1 MMTVTFF
8 VQVLVNGLM
17 LGLTYALIASGFSL
31 IYGIMRLLNFAHGE
45 FYMLGAF
52 ATYLLCE
59 RLGLNYFSALLL
71 SMVLIALVGVVVY
84 YFFFRPFQDEHDP
97 SLVIALAV
105 AMLIGGLS
113 LLVFGEKD
121 QSVTPVFTGVTRIF
135 GATLSLERI
144 FVIVM
149 AVFLMGSLALFI
161 KFAKIGQAMR
171 AVAQDRE
178 AAALQGIG
186 VTSTYLICMAVSSA
200 LAGAAGSLL
209 APLFFVNPFMGM
221 HAVLK
226 ALVVVVIGG
235 LGSIPGAIAGGLL
248 LGFVESFGNT
258 FIGGA
263 TEILGFVI
271 VMLVLLI
278 RPQGLFGHG

>member
-1 MMTVTFF
+1 MTFSFF
-8 VQVLVNGLM
+8 FQVLVNGLM
-17 LGLTYALIASGFSL
+17 LGLTYVLIASGFSL

-52 ATYLLCE
+52 ATYLLSE
-59 RLGLNYFSALLL
+59 RLGVDYFTSLALT
-71 SMVLIALVGVVVY
+71 MVIIGILGVLVYRV
-84 YFFFRPFQDEHDP
+84 FFRPFRDEHDP
-97 SLVIALAV
+97 SLVIALGL
-105 AMLIGGLS
+105 AMLISGLA
-113 LLVFGEKD
+113 LLIFGEKD
-121 QSVTPVFTGVTRIF
+121 KSVSPVFTGVIHVF
-135 GATLSLERI
+135 GATLSKA
-144 FVIVM
+144 VILM
-149 AVFLMGSLALFI
+149 AALTLFI
-161 KFAKIGQAMR
+161 KFSKTGQAMR

-186 VTSTYLICMAVSSA
+186 VDSTFTLCMGISSA

-209 APLFFVNPFMGM
+209 APLFFVHPFLGM

-248 LGFVESFGNT
+248 LGFVESFGTT
-258 FIGGA
+258 FLGDI
-263 TEILGFVI
+263 TEILGFVM
-271 VMLVLLI
+271 VMIVLLF

>member
-1 MMTVTFF
+1 MTFTFF

-17 LGLTYALIASGFSL
+17 LGLTYVLIASGFSL

-52 ATYLLCE
+52 AAYLLCE
-59 RLGLNYFSALLL
+59 ALGLNYYAALLL
-71 SMVLIALVGVVVY
+71 SMILIAALGILVY
-84 YFFFRPFQDEHDP
+84 RFFLRPFRDQHDP
-97 SLVIALAV
+97 SLVIALGV
-105 AMLIGGLS
+105 AMLIGGLA

-121 QSVTPVFTGVTRIF
+121 KSISPVLTGVIKVF
-135 GATLSLERI
+135 GATLSKERI
-144 FVIVM
+144 LVIIV
-149 AVFLMGSLALFI
+149 AILLMVALTLYI
-161 KFAKIGQAMR
+161 KFSRTGQAMR

-186 VTSTYLICMAVSSA
+186 VDSTFTLCMAISSA
-200 LAGAAGSLL
+200 LAGAAGALL
-209 APLFFVNPFMGM
+209 APLFFVNPFLGM

-226 ALVVVVIGG
+226 ALIVVVIGG

-258 FIGGA
+258 FFGDI

-271 VMLVLLI
+271 VMMVLI
-278 RPQGLFGHG
+278 FRPQGLFGHG

>member
-1 MMTVTFF
+1 MTFSFF
-8 VQVLVNGLM
+8 IQVLVNGLM
-17 LGLTYALIASGFSL
+17 LGLTYVLIASGFSL

-59 RLGLNYFSALLL
+59 HLGIHYFTALVL
-71 SMVLIALVGVVVY
+71 SMVIIGILGVLVY
-84 YFFFRPFQDEHDP
+84 HFLFRPFRDEHDP
-97 SLVIALAV
+97 SLVIALGI
-105 AMLIGGLS
+105 AMLIGGLA
-113 LLVFGEKD
+113 LIIFGEKD
-121 QSVTPVFTGVTRIF
+121 KSVAPVFSGVIQVW
-135 GATLSLERI
+135 GATLSRERVA
-144 FVIVM
+144 VIVVAILLM
-149 AVFLMGSLALFI
+149 AALTLYI
-161 KFAKIGQAMR
+161 KFSKTGQAMR

-186 VTSTYLICMAVSSA
+186 VDSTFTLCMGISSA
-200 LAGAAGSLL
+200 LAGAAGALL
-209 APLFFVNPFMGM
+209 APLFYVNPFLGM

-235 LGSIPGAIAGGLL
+235 LGSIPGAIVGGLL

-258 FIGGA
+258 FLGDI
-263 TEILGFVI
+263 TEMLGFVM
-271 VMLVLLI
+271 VMIVLLF

>member
-1 MMTVTFF
+1 MTFTFF
-8 VQVLVNGLM
+8 VQVFVNGLM
-17 LGLTYALIASGFSL
+17 LGLTYVLIASGFSL

-52 ATYLLCE
+52 ATYLFCE
-59 RLGLNYFSALLL
+59 HLGLNYFAAMAL
-71 SMVLIALVGVVVY
+71 SMIIIAVLGILVY
-84 YFFFRPFQDEHDP
+84 RYLFRPFRDQHDP

-105 AMLIGGLS
+105 AMLIGGLA
-113 LLVFGEKD
+113 LLIFGEKD
-121 QSVTPVFTGVTRIF
+121 KSVSPVFSGIIKVL
-135 GATLSLERI
+135 GATLSMERI
-144 FVIVM
+144 VVIIM
-149 AVFLMGSLALFI
+149 AIILMAALTLYI
-161 KFAKIGQAMR
+161 KFSKTGQAMR

-186 VTSTYLICMAVSSA
+186 VDSTFTLCMAISSA
-200 LAGAAGSLL
+200 LAGAAGALL
-209 APLFFVNPFMGM
+209 APLFFVNPFLGM

-258 FIGGA
+258 FFGDI

-271 VMLVLLI
+271 VMLVLLF

>member
-1 MMTVTFF
+1 MTISFF
-8 VQVLVNGLM
+8 IQVFVNGLM
-17 LGLTYALIASGFSL
+17 LGLTYVLIASGFSL

-59 RLGLNYFSALLL
+59 RLGVNYFAAMVL
-71 SMVLIALVGVVVY
+71 SMIIIAVLGILVY
-84 YFFFRPFQDEHDP
+84 RFFYRPFRDQHDP
-97 SLVIALAV
+97 SLVIALGI
-105 AMLIGGLS
+105 AMLIGGLA

-121 QSVTPVFTGVTRIF
+121 KSISPVFSGVIKVL
-135 GATLSLERI
+135 GATLSMERI
-144 FVIVM
+144 VVIIM
-149 AVFLMGSLALFI
+149 AVILMAALTFYI
-161 KFAKIGQAMR
+161 KFSKTGQAMR

-186 VTSTYLICMAVSSA
+186 VDSTFTLCMAISSA
-200 LAGAAGSLL
+200 LAGAAGALL
-209 APLFFVNPFMGM
+209 APLFFVNPFLGM

-258 FIGGA
+258 FLGDI
-263 TEILGFVI
+263 TEILGFVM
-271 VMLVLLI
+271 VMLVLLF

>member
-1 MMTVTFF
+1 MTFSFF
-8 VQVLVNGLM
+8 IQVLVNGLM
-17 LGLTYALIASGFSL
+17 LGLTYVLIASGFSL

-59 RLGLNYFSALLL
+59 HLGIHYFTALAL
-71 SMVLIALVGVVVY
+71 SMVIIGILGVLVY
-84 YFFFRPFQDEHDP
+84 HFFFRPFRDEHDP
-97 SLVIALAV
+97 SLVIALGI
-105 AMLIGGLS
+105 AMLIGGLA
-113 LLVFGEKD
+113 LIIFGEKD
-121 QSVTPVFTGVTRIF
+121 QSVAPVFSGVIQVW
-135 GATLSLERI
+135 GATLSRERVA
-144 FVIVM
+144 VILVAIVLM
-149 AVFLMGSLALFI
+149 AALTLYI
-161 KFAKIGQAMR
+161 KFSKTGQAMR

-186 VTSTYLICMAVSSA
+186 VDSTFTLCMGISSA
-200 LAGAAGSLL
+200 LAGAAGALL
-209 APLFFVNPFMGM
+209 APLFYVNPFLGM

-258 FIGGA
+258 FLGDI
-263 TEILGFVI
+263 TEMLGFVM
-271 VMLVLLI
+271 VMIVLLF

>member
-1 MMTVTFF
+1 MSFPFF
-8 VQVLVNGLM
+8 IQVLVNGLM

-31 IYGIMRLLNFAHGE
+31 IYGIMRLLNFAHGD

-59 RLGLNYFSALLL
+59 RVGMDYFSALLL
-71 SMVLIALVGVVVY
+71 SMVLVALLGVITY
-84 YFFFRPFQDEHDP
+84 HFFFRPFRDQHDP
-97 SLVIALAV
+97 SVVIALGV
-105 AMLIGGLS
+105 AMLIGGLAP
-113 LLVFGEKD
+113 LVFGEKD
-121 QSVTPVFTGVTRIF
+121 QSVSPVFSGVIRVL
-135 GATLSLERI
+135 GVTLSLERI

-149 AVFLMGSLALFI
+149 AIVLMIALTLFI
-161 KFAKIGQAMR
+161 KFTKIGQAMR
-171 AVAQDRE
+171 AVAQDQE

-186 VTSTYLICMAVSSA
+186 VNSTFMMCMAISSA

-209 APLFFVNPFMGM
+209 APLFVVNPFIGT

-235 LGSIPGAIAGGLL
+235 MGSIPGAIAGGLL
-248 LGFVESFGNT
+248 LGFVESIGNT
-258 FIGGA
+258 FLGGV

-271 VMLVLLI
+271 VMLVLI
-278 RPQGLFGHG
+278 FKPQGLFGHG

>member
-1 MMTVTFF
+1 MTLSFF
-8 VQVLVNGLM
+8 IQVLVNGLM
-17 LGLTYALIASGFSL
+17 LGLTYVLIASGFSL

-59 RLGLNYFSALLL
+59 HLGVHYFAAMAL
-71 SMVLIALVGVVVY
+71 SMVIIGILGVLVY
-84 YFFFRPFQDEHDP
+84 HFFFRPFRDEHDP
-97 SLVIALAV
+97 SLVIALGI
-105 AMLIGGLS
+105 AMLIGGLA
-113 LLVFGEKD
+113 LIIFGEKD
-121 QSVTPVFTGVTRIF
+121 KSVAPVFSGVIQVW
-135 GATLSLERI
+135 GATLSKERVA
-144 FVIVM
+144 VIVVAIVLM
-149 AVFLMGSLALFI
+149 AALTLYI
-161 KFAKIGQAMR
+161 KFSKTGQAMR

-186 VTSTYLICMAVSSA
+186 VDSTFTLCMGISSA
-200 LAGAAGSLL
+200 LAGAAGALL
-209 APLFFVNPFMGM
+209 APLFYVNPFLGM

-235 LGSIPGAIAGGLL
+235 LGSIPGAIVGGLL

-258 FIGGA
+258 FLGDI
-263 TEILGFVI
+263 TEMLGFVM
-271 VMLVLLI
+271 VMIVLLF

>member
-1 MMTVTFF
+1 MNFTFF
-8 VQVLVNGLM
+8 VQVFVNGLM
-17 LGLTYALIASGFSL
+17 LGLTYVLIASGFSL

-52 ATYLLCE
+52 ATYLFCE
-59 RLGLNYFSALLL
+59 HLGVNYFVAMVL
-71 SMVLIALVGVVVY
+71 SMITIAVLGILVY
-84 YFFFRPFQDEHDP
+84 RFFFRPFRDQHDP
-97 SLVIALAV
+97 SLVVALAI
-105 AMLIGGLS
+105 AMLIGGLA

-121 QSVTPVFTGVTRIF
+121 KSIASVFSGVIKVL
-135 GATLSLERI
+135 GATLSMERI
-144 FVIVM
+144 VVIIM
-149 AVFLMGSLALFI
+149 AIILMAALTLYI
-161 KFAKIGQAMR
+161 KFSKTGQAMR

-186 VTSTYLICMAVSSA
+186 VDSTFMLCMAISSA
-200 LAGAAGSLL
+200 LAGAAGALL
-209 APLFFVNPFMGM
+209 APLFFVNPFLGM

-258 FIGGA
+258 FLGGI

-271 VMLVLLI
+271 VMLVLLF

>member
-1 MMTVTFF
+1 MSLSFF
-8 VQVLVNGLM
+8 IQVLVNGLM
-17 LGLTYALIASGFSL
+17 LGLTYVLIASGFSL

-59 RLGLNYFSALLL
+59 HLGVHYFTAMAL
-71 SMVLIALVGVVVY
+71 SMVIIGILGMLVY
-84 YFFFRPFQDEHDP
+84 RFFFRPFRDEHDP
-97 SLVIALAV
+97 SLVIALGI
-105 AMLIGGLS
+105 AMLISGLA
-113 LLVFGEKD
+113 LLIFGEKD
-121 QSVTPVFTGVTRIF
+121 KSVAPVFSGVIQF
-135 GATLSLERI
+135 WGATLSKERVA
-144 FVIVM
+144 VIVV
-149 AVFLMGSLALFI
+149 AVVLMVALTLYI
-161 KFAKIGQAMR
+161 KFSKTGQAMR

-186 VTSTYLICMAVSSA
+186 VDSTFTLCMGISSA
-200 LAGAAGSLL
+200 LAGAAGALL
-209 APLFFVNPFMGM
+209 VLLFFVHPFLGM

-258 FIGGA
+258 FLGDI
-263 TEILGFVI
+263 TEILGFII
-271 VMLVLLI
+271 VMIVLLF

>member
-1 MMTVTFF
+1 MDFTFF
-8 VQVLVNGLM
+8 VQVFVNGLM
-17 LGLTYALIASGFSL
+17 LGLTYVLIASGFSL

-59 RLGLNYFSALLL
+59 RLGVNYFAAMVL
-71 SMVLIALVGVVVY
+71 SMIIIAVLGILVY
-84 YFFFRPFQDEHDP
+84 RFFFRPFRDQHDP
-97 SLVIALAV
+97 SLVIALGI
-105 AMLIGGLS
+105 AMLIGGLA

-121 QSVTPVFTGVTRIF
+121 KSISPVFSGVIKVL
-135 GATLSLERI
+135 GATLSMERVV
-144 FVIVM
+144 VIIM
-149 AVFLMGSLALFI
+149 AVILMAALTLYI
-161 KFAKIGQAMR
+161 KFSKSGQAMR

-186 VTSTYLICMAVSSA
+186 VDSTFTLCMAISSA
-200 LAGAAGSLL
+200 LAGAAGALL
-209 APLFFVNPFMGM
+209 APLFFVNPFLGM

-258 FIGGA
+258 FLGDI
-263 TEILGFVI
+263 TEILGFVM
-271 VMLVLLI
+271 VMLVLLF

>member
-1 MMTVTFF
+1 MTFSFF
-8 VQVLVNGLM
+8 IQVLVNGLM
-17 LGLTYALIASGFSL
+17 LGLTYVLIASGFSL

-59 RLGLNYFSALLL
+59 HLGVHYFTALAL
-71 SMVLIALVGVVVY
+71 SMVIIGFLGVLVY
-84 YFFFRPFQDEHDP
+84 RFFFRPFRDEHDP
-97 SLVIALAV
+97 SLVIALGI
-105 AMLIGGLS
+105 AMLIGGLA
-113 LLVFGEKD
+113 LIIFGEKD
-121 QSVTPVFTGVTRIF
+121 KSVAPVFSGVIQVW
-135 GATLSLERI
+135 GATLSKERVA
-144 FVIVM
+144 VIVM
-149 AVFLMGSLALFI
+149 AIVLMVALTLYI
-161 KFAKIGQAMR
+161 KFSKTGQAMR
-171 AVAQDRE
+171 AVSQDRE

-186 VTSTYLICMAVSSA
+186 VDSTFTLCMGISSA
-200 LAGAAGSLL
+200 LAGAAGALL
-209 APLFFVNPFMGM
+209 APLFYVNPFLGM

-258 FIGGA
+258 FFGDI
-263 TEILGFVI
+263 TEILGFII
-271 VMLVLLI
+271 VMIVLLF

>member
-1 MMTVTFF
+1 MNFAFF
-8 VQVLVNGLM
+8 LQVFVNGLM
-17 LGLTYALIASGFSL
+17 LGLTYVLIASGFSL

-59 RLGLNYFSALLL
+59 HLGVHYFTALAL
-71 SMVLIALVGVVVY
+71 SMVIIGFLGVLVY
-84 YFFFRPFQDEHDP
+84 RFFFRPFRDEHDP
-97 SLVIALAV
+97 SLVIALGI
-105 AMLIGGLS
+105 AMLIGGLA
-113 LLVFGEKD
+113 LIIFGEKD
-121 QSVTPVFTGVTRIF
+121 KSVAPVFSGVIQVW
-135 GATLSLERI
+135 GATLSKERVA
-144 FVIVM
+144 VIVM
-149 AVFLMGSLALFI
+149 AIVLMVALTLYI
-161 KFAKIGQAMR
+161 KFSKTGQAMR
-171 AVAQDRE
+171 AVSQDRE

-186 VTSTYLICMAVSSA
+186 VDSTFTLCMGISSA
-200 LAGAAGSLL
+200 LAGAAGALL
-209 APLFFVNPFMGM
+209 APLFYVNPFLGM

-258 FIGGA
+258 FFGDI

-271 VMLVLLI
+271 VMIILLF

>member
-1 MMTVTFF
+1 MTFTFF
-8 VQVLVNGLM
+8 VQVFVNGLM
-17 LGLTYALIASGFSL
+17 LGLTYVLIASGFSL

-59 RLGLNYFSALLL
+59 RLGLNYF
-71 SMVLIALVGVVVY
+71 IALVLSMIIIAVLGILVY
-84 YFFFRPFQDEHDP
+84 RFFFRPFRDQHDP
-97 SLVIALAV
+97 GLVIALGI
-105 AMLIGGLS
+105 AMLIGGLA

-121 QSVTPVFTGVTRIF
+121 KSVSPVFSGVIKVL
-135 GATLSLERI
+135 GATLSMERI
-144 FVIVM
+144 VVVIM
-149 AVFLMGSLALFI
+149 AIILMGALTLYI
-161 KFAKIGQAMR
+161 KFSKTGQAMR

-186 VTSTYLICMAVSSA
+186 VDSTFTLCMAISSA
-200 LAGAAGSLL
+200 LAGAAGALL
-209 APLFFVNPFMGM
+209 APLFFVNPFLGM

-258 FIGGA
+258 FFGDI

-271 VMLVLLI
+271 VMLVLLF

>member
-1 MMTVTFF
+1 MTSAFF
-8 VQVLVNGLM
+8 IQVLINGLM
-17 LGLTYALIASGFSL
+17 LGLTYVLIASGFSL

-52 ATYLLCE
+52 STYLLCE
-59 RLGLNYFSALLL
+59 HLGLNYFAALLL
-71 SMVLIALVGVVVY
+71 SMILVAILGVMVY
-84 YFFFRPFQDEHDP
+84 HFFFRPFRDQHDP
-97 SLVIALAV
+97 SLVIALGV
-105 AMLIGGLS
+105 AMLIGGAS

-121 QSVTPVFTGVTRIF
+121 KSVTPVFSGVMKIF

-144 FVIVM
+144 AVIVM
-149 AVFLMGSLALFI
+149 AVFLMAALTLFI
-161 KFAKIGQAMR
+161 KYSKLGQAMR

-186 VTSTYLICMAVSSA
+186 VDSTFALCMAISSA
-200 LAGAAGSLL
+200 LAGAAGALL
-209 APLFFVNPFMGM
+209 APLFFVNPFLGM

-258 FIGGA
+258 FLGGA
-263 TEILGFVI
+263 TEMLGFII
-271 VMLVLLI
+271 VMIVLLV

>member
-1 MMTVTFF
+1 MTLSFF
-8 VQVLVNGLM
+8 IQVLVNGLM
-17 LGLTYALIASGFSL
+17 LGLTYVLIASGFSL

-59 RLGLNYFSALLL
+59 HLGVHYFAAMAL
-71 SMVLIALVGVVVY
+71 SMVIIGILGVLVY
-84 YFFFRPFQDEHDP
+84 HFFFRPFRDEHDP
-97 SLVIALAV
+97 SLVIALGI
-105 AMLIGGLS
+105 AMLIGGLA
-113 LLVFGEKD
+113 LIIFGEKD
-121 QSVTPVFTGVTRIF
+121 KSVAPVFSGVIQVW
-135 GATLSLERI
+135 GATLSKERVA
-144 FVIVM
+144 VIVGAIVLM
-149 AVFLMGSLALFI
+149 AALTLYI
-161 KFAKIGQAMR
+161 KFSKTGQAMR

-186 VTSTYLICMAVSSA
+186 VDSTFTLCMGISSA
-200 LAGAAGSLL
+200 LAGAAGALL
-209 APLFFVNPFMGM
+209 APLFYVNPFLGM

-235 LGSIPGAIAGGLL
+235 LGSIPGAIVGGLL

-258 FIGGA
+258 FLGDI
-263 TEILGFVI
+263 TEMLGFVM
-271 VMLVLLI
+271 VMIVLLF

>member
-1 MMTVTFF
+1 MTFPFF
-8 VQVLVNGLM
+8 IQVLVNGLM

-52 ATYLLCE
+52 ATYLICD
-59 RLGLNYFSALLL
+59 RLGLNYFSALFL
-71 SMVLIALVGVVVY
+71 SMVVIALLGVVTY
-84 YFFFRPFQDEHDP
+84 YLFFRPFRDQHDP
-97 SLVIALAV
+97 SLVIALGV
-105 AMLIGGLS
+105 AMLIGGLAP
-113 LLVFGEKD
+113 LIFGEKD
-121 QSVTPVFTGVTRIF
+121 QSVSPVFPGVVQFF

-149 AVFLMGSLALFI
+149 AIILMLALTWFI
-161 KFAKIGQAMR
+161 KFTRTGQAMR
-171 AVAQDRE
+171 AVAQDPE

-186 VTSTYLICMAVSSA
+186 VDSTFVRCMAISSA

-209 APLFFVNPFMGM
+209 APLFVVNPYLGT
-221 HAVLK
+221 HAVVK

-235 LGSIPGAIAGGLL
+235 LGSIPGAVAGGLL
-248 LGFVESFGNT
+248 LGLVESIGNT
-258 FIGGA
+258 FLGGA

-271 VMLVLLI
+271 VMLVLI
-278 RPQGLFGHG
+278 FRPQGLLGHD

>member
-1 MMTVTFF
+1 MTFTFF

-17 LGLTYALIASGFSL
+17 LGLTYVLIASGFSL

-52 ATYLLCE
+52 AAYLLCE
-59 RLGLNYFSALLL
+59 ALGLNYYAALLL
-71 SMVLIALVGVVVY
+71 SMILIAALGILVY
-84 YFFFRPFQDEHDP
+84 RFFLRPFRDQHDP
-97 SLVIALAV
+97 SLVIALGV
-105 AMLIGGLS
+105 AMLIGGLA

-121 QSVTPVFTGVTRIF
+121 KSISPVLTGVIKVF
-135 GATLSLERI
+135 GATLSKERI
-144 FVIVM
+144 LVIIV
-149 AVFLMGSLALFI
+149 AILLMVALTLYI
-161 KFAKIGQAMR
+161 KFSRTGQAMR

-186 VTSTYLICMAVSSA
+186 VDSTFTLCMAISSA
-200 LAGAAGSLL
+200 LAGAAGALL
-209 APLFFVNPFMGM
+209 APLFFVNPFLGM

-226 ALVVVVIGG
+226 ALIVVVIGG

-258 FIGGA
+258 FFGDV

-271 VMLVLLI
+271 VMMVLI
-278 RPQGLFGHG
+278 FRPQGLFGHG

>member
-1 MMTVTFF
+1 MTFTFF
-8 VQVLVNGLM
+8 VQVFVNGLM
-17 LGLTYALIASGFSL
+17 LGLTYVLIASGFSL

-59 RLGLNYFSALLL
+59 RLGVNYFAALAL
-71 SMVLIALVGVVVY
+71 SIIIIAVLGILVY
-84 YFFFRPFQDEHDP
+84 RFFFRPFRDQHDP
-97 SLVIALAV
+97 SLVIALGI
-105 AMLIGGLS
+105 AMLIGGLA

-121 QSVTPVFTGVTRIF
+121 KSVSPVFSGIIKVL
-135 GATLSLERI
+135 GATLSMERI
-144 FVIVM
+144 VVIIM
-149 AVFLMGSLALFI
+149 AIILMAALTLYI
-161 KFAKIGQAMR
+161 KFSKTGQAMR

-186 VTSTYLICMAVSSA
+186 VDSTFTLCMAISSA
-200 LAGAAGSLL
+200 LAGAAGALL
-209 APLFFVNPFMGM
+209 APLFFVNPFLGM

-235 LGSIPGAIAGGLL
+235 LGSIPGDIAGGLL

-258 FIGGA
+258 FLGDI

-271 VMLVLLI
+271 VMLVLLF